1 MALAAVAINLVV
13 DVVLIPRIGIV
24 AGAIGTD
31 LALAVYVPAHLW
43 ICARAIGPRPAAA
56 RPGARALARRGG
68 GDGGRAARRS
78 GTLHLSVLDWVL
90 GGAARSSSISPC
102 CSCCAS

>member
-13 DVVLIPRIGIV
+13 DVIFIPRIGIV

-43 ICARAIGPRPAAA
+43 ICSRVVDSR
-56 RPGARALARRGG
+56 
-68 GDGGRAARRS
+68 
-78 GTLHLSVLDWVL
+78 
-90 GGAARSSSISPC
+90 
-102 CSCCAS
+102 